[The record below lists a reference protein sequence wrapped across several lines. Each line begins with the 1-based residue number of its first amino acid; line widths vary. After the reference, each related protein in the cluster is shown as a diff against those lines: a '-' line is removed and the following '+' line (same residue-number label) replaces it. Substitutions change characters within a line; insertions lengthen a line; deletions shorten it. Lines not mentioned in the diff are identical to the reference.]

1 MSKNSSRKRSNSF
14 RVERLNGREDFLD
27 QIIRNSG
34 RKTQCLFARKSV
46 IQSRIGQ
53 KNRYLFKEQEG
64 R

>member
-14 RVERLNGREDFLD
+14 RIERLNGREDFLD

-34 RKTQCLFARKSV
+34 RKTQYLFARKSV